1 MKYVQLLEQDWDK
14 FIPSVLFAYRTMQH
28 STTKYDPF
36 TFVYGHPV
44 ITPLDLLLEQ
54 HELIT
59 QEVDE
64 KAILSRISQVIN
76 ILEPTF
82 ELVKQNIA

>member
-1 MKYVQLLEQDWDK
+1 MEQDWDK
-14 FIPSVLFAYRTMQH
+14 FIPSVLFAYQTMQH

-36 TFVYGHPV
+36 TLVYGYLV

-54 HELIT
+54 YEPIT

-64 KAILSRISQVIN
+64 EAILSRISHIIN
-76 ILEPTF
+76 ILELIF
-82 ELVKQNIA
+82 ELVK